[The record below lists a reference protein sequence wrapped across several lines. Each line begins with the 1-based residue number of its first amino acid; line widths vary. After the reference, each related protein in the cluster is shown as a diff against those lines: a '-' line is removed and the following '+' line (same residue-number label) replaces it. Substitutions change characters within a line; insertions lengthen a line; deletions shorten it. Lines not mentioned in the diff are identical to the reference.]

1 MKLLVLGGTVFVGRH
16 IVRAA
21 QERGHDVTLFN
32 RGRTNPDLFDDVEQL
47 RGNRDGDLS
56 ALENGRWDAVIDT
69 SGYVPRV
76 VRASAEQLTDAVD
89 HYIFISSLSV
99 YPDLSIA
106 GLDESSPVA
115 TMDDPTVEEVTGET
129 YGPLKALCEQV
140 VEDVYGDRGLVIR
153 PGVIVGPHDPTDRF
167 TYWAVRVA
175 RGGDVLAPGSP
186 DRRVQFI
193 DARDLAA
200 WTVRM
205 VEEGEAGTY
214 NATGPEE
221 GVTMAQVLSACRE
234 ASQSNA
240 RFTWVDG
247 AFLLENDVEPWS
259 DMPLWLAGEEAVG
272 FGSINVEKALAAGLR
287 FRPLVETARDTQEW
301 ARERPGDHAW
311 QAGLSA
317 EREAEL
323 LQAWWEREG

>member
-1 MKLLVLGGTVFVGRH
+1 MKLLILGGTIFVGRH

-32 RGRTNPDLFDDVEQL
+32 RRRTNPDLFDDVEQL
-47 RGNRDGDLS
+47 RGDRDGDLS
-56 ALENGRWDAVIDT
+56 ALNDGRWDAVVDT

-76 VRASAEQLTDAVD
+76 VRASAERLADAVE
-89 HYIFISSLSV
+89 HYTFISSLSV

-115 TMDDPTVEEVTGET
+115 TLDDPSVEEVTGET
-129 YGPLKALCEQV
+129 YGPLKALCERV
-140 VEDVYGDRGLVIR
+140 VEDVYSDSGLVIR

-186 DRRVQFI
+186 ERRVQFI

-200 WTVRM
+200 WTVSM
-205 VEEGEAGTY
+205 VEEQQAGTY

-221 GVTMAQVLSACRE
+221 GVAMGQVLSACRE
-234 ASQSNA
+234 ASQSDA
-240 RFTWVDG
+240 RFVWVDEG
-247 AFLLENDVEPWS
+247 FLLEHDVQPWS
-259 DMPLWLAGEEAVG
+259 DLPLWLTGEDAVG
-272 FGSINVEKALAAGLR
+272 FGRINVEKAVAAGLR
-287 FRPLVETARDTQEW
+287 FRPLEETARDTQEW
-301 ARERPGDHAW
+301 AREQPDDHVW

-323 LQAWWEREG
+323 LQAWREREG